1 MNYNDKN
8 YIPSRTSPKGDRRGC
23 LCWETSTYS
32 LKCCDGSVRAQGIGN
47 ITGTII
53 LPDIDFSTTEWQIIT
68 SPTWEAVT
76 DTWN

>member
-1 MNYNDKN
+1 MYDKN

>member
-1 MNYNDKN
+1 MGKNRYNVPQDK
-8 YIPSRTSPKGDRRGC
+8 RRAC
-23 LCWETSTYS
+23 LCIDRDTYS
-32 LKCCDGSVRAQGIGN
+32 RECCEGDYINQGIGS

-68 SPTWEAVT
+68 RPTWEAVT

>member
-1 MNYNDKN
+1 MC
-8 YIPSRTSPKGDRRGC
+8 RDRD
-23 LCWETSTYS
+23 TYS
-32 LKCCDGSVRAQGIGN
+32 RECCEGDYINQGIGS

-68 SPTWEAVT
+68 RPTWEAVT